1 MCLDK
6 GDTRNQLA
14 IFFGFDK
21 PIMGKSGLIALALI
35 AMSPLIPIS

>member
-14 IFFGFDK
+14 IFFSDS
-21 PIMGKSGLIALALI
+21 INQSWENLADSSSI
-35 AMSPLIPIS
+35 DSHVPLIS